1 MSFARICFRMAGV
14 GTFLLLLPVLVLRD
28 PLAREAP
35 RAITHAELFHG
46 LTRVAAAAPGVVVLG
61 FDRNDYPGDAVM
73 EALRRRFAF
82 TGYWL
87 NPPPGASSNTWSGKR
102 AILQELGFGFLVL
115 FNGRSERE
123 IKRSKDAAALGTSDG
138 RAAIEAARREGF
150 HPGTVIFLDQEEGG
164 RMLVEQRAYI
174 HAWVDEVNASG
185 LRAGVYCS
193 GMPASEGQGASVVTA
208 EDIRANAAGRA
219 IVFFVYNDACPPA
232 PGCVYAPSP
241 PPPSD
246 SRVSFAAVW
255 QFAQSPRRRNF
266 TAACA
271 AAYSA
276 DGNCY
281 APSSENASAISESV
295 FVDLDT
301 ATSPDPSNGR

>member
-1 MSFARICFRMAGV
+1 LV
-14 GTFLLLLPVLVLRD
+14 LLPVLLLRE
-28 PLAREAP
+28 PIARDAP

-46 LTRVAAAAPGVVVLG
+46 LSGTAAAAPGGGVLG
-61 FDRNDYPGDAVM
+61 FDRNDYPGDVVM
-73 EALRRRFAF
+73 AALRKRFAF

-102 AILQELGFGFLVL
+102 AILRELGFGFLVL

-123 IKRSKDAAALGTSDG
+123 IKRAKDAAALGANDG

-150 HPGTVIFLDQEEGG
+150 LPGTVIFLDQEEGG

-185 LRAGVYCS
+185 FRAGVYCS
-193 GMPASEGQGASVVTA
+193 GMPASEGHGASVVTA

-219 IVFFVYNDACPPA
+219 IAFFVYNDACPPA

-241 PPPSD
+241 LPPSD
-246 SRVSFAAVW
+246 SGVSFAEAW

-271 AAYSA
+271 ATYSS

-281 APSSENASAISESV
+281 ARSAGNAPGASESV

-301 ATSPDPSNGR
+301 AASPDPSNGR